1 MEGTNDKLSF
11 AELPQDD
18 DFKNN
23 VCYPYFRDIYIV
35 RPYSAQI
42 FVFRT

>member
-1 MEGTNDKLSF
+1 MESHTSDKLQF

-18 DFKNN
+18 EFKNN

-35 RPYSAQI
+35 SRSLHLM
-42 FVFRT
+42 R